1 MDFLA
6 QVIDLS
12 SSSTMSLVMSCDF
25 MEMGPCPLAMAA
37 VGLSCRNT
45 GCILKEFVNL
55 CASRLHG
62 LLQK

>member
-12 SSSTMSLVMSCDF
+12 SSSAMSLVMSCDF
-25 MEMGPCPLAMAA
+25 MEMGSCLMAMAA
-37 VGLSCRNT
+37 GNHARRNA